1 MTDIRHLEVRAAVGL
16 VFGAASIVLWT
27 ISRRLNVSTERF
39 LSIFFWTYAATR
51 IAVFALVF
59 LVLKVHP
66 GGDVVVYYFPEGAGI
81 LAGGTLYK
89 DVLTPHAP
97 LDGYVLAAILWVHRS
112 AQTII
117 FFAVLADIAAVWV
130 WTRTAKAFLPQ
141 TTLFAAC
148 ALLFANPTQLMSVD
162 VDGQFN
168 ALISLFLA
176 LAVVA
181 LVRNREFL
189 SGLWVGM
196 SAATVK
202 FLTLIFA
209 PGFLFVSRRRTIALL
224 GFLVAFGGIYGGFAA
239 HGINI
244 AYPLH
249 AEANHKTDA
258 NLIFLVE
265 LITGRDLGNRLPD
278 VVLGLSWLAVV
289 AVTFVGMRRASDD
302 RSRQLRILLFS
313 LVAELMCLQ
322 VFSKNTWDRYLV
334 MAMFPLCTVI
344 AQFAFTEIV
353 LYAGWA
359 AVYVFA
365 PSIWS
370 ILLHFR
376 AATVLHSTLL
386 HSLLVGGL
394 LLPCDAIV
402 VSGNAWL
409 LCRSVQM
416 ILRTPRASVL
426 SEEPTLMAA

>member
-1 MTDIRHLEVRAAVGL
+1 MTEIRHLEVRAAVG
-16 VFGAASIVLWT
+16 VIFGAASIVFWS
-27 ISRRLNVSTERF
+27 ISRRLDLSTEKF
-39 LSIFFWTYAATR
+39 LSLFLWTYAVTR
-51 IAVFALVF
+51 IAVFVLVF
-59 LVLKVHP
+59 LVLRIQP
-66 GGDVVVYYFPEGAGI
+66 GGDVTVYYVPEGTGI

-97 LDGYVLAAILWVHRS
+97 LDGYILAAILWIHHS
-112 AQTII
+112 AQAII
-117 FFAVLADIAAVWV
+117 FFAVLADIAAVWL
-130 WTRTAKAFLPQ
+130 WMRAAKSFLPQ

-148 ALLFANPTQLMSVD
+148 ALLFVNPTQLMSVD

-176 LAVVA
+176 LAVLAV
-181 LVRNREFL
+181 VRNREFL

-209 PGFLFVSRRRTIALL
+209 PGFLFISRRRTFAVL
-224 GFLVAFGGIYGGFAA
+224 GFLIALVGIYGGFAA

-265 LITGRDLGNRLPD
+265 LITGHDVGNRLPD
-278 VVLGLSWLAVV
+278 VILGLCWLVVV
-289 AVTFVGMRRASDD
+289 AATFVGMRRAPDD
-302 RSRQLRILLFS
+302 RSSQLRVLLFS
-313 LVAELMCLQ
+313 LVAELMCIQ
-322 VFSKNTWDRYLV
+322 VLSKNTWDRYLV
-334 MAMFPLCTVI
+334 MAMFPMCTLI
-344 AQFAFTEIV
+344 AEFSFTEIV

-370 ILLHFR
+370 ILLHFQP
-376 AATVLHSTLL
+376 ATALHSTLF
-386 HSLLVGGL
+386 HSALVGGF

-402 VSGNAWL
+402 VCGNAWL
-409 LCRSVQM
+409 LYRSVQLM
-416 ILRTPRASVL
+416 LRIPRASVL
-426 SEEPTLMAA
+426 SEEATLMAT